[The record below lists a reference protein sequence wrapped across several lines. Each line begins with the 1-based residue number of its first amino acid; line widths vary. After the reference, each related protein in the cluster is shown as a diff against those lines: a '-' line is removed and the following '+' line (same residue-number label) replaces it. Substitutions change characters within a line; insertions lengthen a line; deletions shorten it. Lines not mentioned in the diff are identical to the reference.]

1 MAKEDT
7 LLVIAESYDNVQD
20 AEADY
25 EKVKALYKD
34 AKTSNDFDA
43 AVLAREPDG
52 NVKVIKKH
60 EQPTR
65 HGAARGLGWGLAIG
79 AATAIFPPVG
89 LLGAMAVGGAT
100 GATIG
105 AVRGHVKG
113 GMSDSDLKELGE
125 VLKEG
130 QAGLI
135 AVYDFNMADQ
145 VAASLKAQ
153 NHRVSKEM
161 DGRADELA
169 KQLHEMEA
177 GS

>member
-1 MAKEDT
+1 MSKTDT
-7 LLVIAESYDNVQD
+7 LLVMAESYDNVQD

-34 AKTSNDFDA
+34 AKTSDDFDA
-43 AVLAREPDG
+43 AVLARGDDG
-52 NVKVIKKH
+52 KVTVVKKH

-65 HGAARGLGWGLAIG
+65 HGAVRGLGWGLAIG

-89 LLGAMAVGGAT
+89 LLGALAVGGAA

-113 GMSDSDLKELGE
+113 GMSDADLKELGQ
-125 VLKEG
+125 VLQEG
-130 QAGLI
+130 KAGLL
-135 AVYDFNMADQ
+135 AVYEVNMADQ

-161 DGRADELA
+161 NASADALA
-169 KQLHEMEA
+169 KQLREVQA
-177 GS
+177 SA

>member
-7 LLVIAESYDNVQD
+7 LLVMAESYDNVQD

-25 EKVKALYKD
+25 EKVKSLYKD

-43 AVLAREPDG
+43 AVVAKEPDG
-52 NVKVIKKH
+52 NVKVVKKH

-65 HGAARGLGWGLAIG
+65 HGAVRGLGWGLAIG

-89 LLGAMAVGGAT
+89 LLGALAVGGTA

-113 GMSDSDLKELGE
+113 GMSDTDLKELGD

-135 AVYDFNMADQ
+135 AVYEVNMADQ
-145 VAASLKAQ
+145 VAASVKAQ
-153 NHRVSKEM
+153 NRRVSKQINAS
-161 DGRADELA
+161 ADQLA
-169 KQLHEMEA
+169 KQLHEVEA
-177 GS
+177 GA

>member
-7 LLVIAESYDNVQD
+7 LLVMAESYDNVQD

-43 AVLAREPDG
+43 AVIAKESDG
-52 NVKVIKKH
+52 NVKVVKKH

-65 HGAARGLGWGLAIG
+65 HGAVRGLGWGLAIG

-89 LLGAMAVGGAT
+89 LLGALAVGGTA

-113 GMSDSDLKELGE
+113 GMSDSDLKEIGD

-130 QAGLI
+130 EAGLI
-135 AVYDFNMADQ
+135 AVYEVNMADQ
-145 VAASLKAQ
+145 VAASVKAQ
-153 NHRVSKEM
+153 NHRVSKQINAS
-161 DGRADELA
+161 ADQLA
-169 KQLHEMEA
+169 KQLHEVEA
-177 GS
+177 GA